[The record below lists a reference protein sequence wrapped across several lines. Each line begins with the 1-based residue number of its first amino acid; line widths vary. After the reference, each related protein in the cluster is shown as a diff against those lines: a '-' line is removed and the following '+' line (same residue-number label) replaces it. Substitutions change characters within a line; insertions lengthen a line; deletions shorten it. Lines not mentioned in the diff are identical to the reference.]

1 MKKCI
6 PNEHICNLCNI
17 KYSSRQNLWKHTN
30 KYHITE
36 SKSEVSQG
44 SVKSKSTVSQKSVLS
59 NEIET
64 QLNTYDKTYNCN
76 YCNKEYKHKQSKYN
90 HQLKCK
96 EKNKETEL
104 LESKINT
111 MSQQIAQLLNEK
123 AKIHPKTLQKIN
135 KNLINNIN
143 NGTIINNTFVKF
155 GKVELSSILNTKEIL
170 SILNQPFISIE
181 ETIKKIHFND
191 KHPEYKNIYITN
203 MKDDIAYIFNGIQYI
218 TVRKN
223 DVIMDLIN
231 NCTEEIESSFDENKD
246 KMKLPYIK
254 RLESFLELINNDEKY
269 FDGFNKPYSNYKTY
283 KIGDI
288 KRFIY
293 DNSNA
298 KHLALLNTLEL
309 KCQEIELK

>member
-6 PNEHICNLCNI
+6 PNEHICKICNTN
-17 KYSSRQNLWKHTN
+17 YSSRQNLWKHTN
-30 KYHITE
+30 KYHTDLCIQNVTNMLPNVTNMLPNVTNQNPA
-36 SKSEVSQG
+36 KCNTCNICN
-44 SVKSKSTVSQKSVLS
+44 KILS
-59 NEIET
+59 NRHSRWRHEQICKEIET
-64 QLNTYDKTYNCN
+64 ESL
-76 YCNKEYKHKQSKYN
+76 
-90 HQLKCK
+90 
-96 EKNKETEL
+96 KNKLIET
-104 LESKINT
+104 ESKINT